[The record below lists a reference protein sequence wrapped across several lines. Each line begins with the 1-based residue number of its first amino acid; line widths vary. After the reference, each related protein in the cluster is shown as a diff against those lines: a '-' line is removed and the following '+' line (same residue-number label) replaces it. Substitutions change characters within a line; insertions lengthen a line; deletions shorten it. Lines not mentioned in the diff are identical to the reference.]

1 MKFEPIVKSE
11 NHELFLINDNSKIET
26 EKIKLISDFSLQNPE
41 LPDEKLSAIKVLWSN
56 VELSSGVYNEEY
68 LSNLREYLKFLEE
81 NSKLVFIYPV
91 AQKNFE
97 NPEEAENFISAM
109 VHAARRIK
117 DAQSVVGFALPDE
130 ILIKDKSEG
139 FSPKGYAFWFVQ
151 EMSKK
156 HSHYVYFA
164 DETFLKENSLFDSAL
179 KTDFVFW
186 KSFI

>member
-1 MKFEPIVKSE
+1 MKFEPLVKSE

-81 NSKLVFIYPV
+81 NSKLVFIYSV

-97 NPEEAENFISAM
+97 NPEEAENFILAM

-139 FSPKGYAFWFVQ
+139 FLPEGYASWFVQ

>member
-1 MKFEPIVKSE
+1 MKFEPLVKSE

-97 NPEEAENFISAM
+97 NPEEAYLRKEA
-109 VHAARRIK
+109 VEERRK
-117 DAQSVVGFALPDE
+117 ALT
-130 ILIKDKSEG
+130 DKQWEVYVMRCEMGLSQEETAKRLG
-139 FSPKGYAFWFVQ
+139 ISPKGVQ
-151 EMSKK
+151 YRMDGVIKK
-156 HSHYVYFA
+156 VKKI
-164 DETFLKENSLFDSAL
+164 T
-179 KTDFVFW
+179 
-186 KSFI
+186 

>member
-1 MKFEPIVKSE
+1 MKFEPLVKSE
-11 NHELFLINDNSKIET
+11 NHELFLIDGNSKIET
-26 EKIKLISDFSLQNPE
+26 EKIKLISDFSLQNPII
-41 LPDEKLSAIKVLWSN
+41 PDEKLAAVKVLWSD

-81 NSKLVFIYPV
+81 NSKFVFIYPE
-91 AQKNFE
+91 AQKNLE
-97 NPEEAENFISAM
+97 TPEEAENFISAM

-117 DAQSVVGFALPDE
+117 DAQSVVGFAIPNE

-139 FSPKGYAFWFVQ
+139 FLPEGYSFWFVQ

-164 DETFLKENSLFDSAL
+164 DEKFLKENSLFDSAL
-179 KTDFVFW
+179 KTDFIFW
-186 KSFI
+186 KSFV